1 MNIQAILND
10 KIKEA
15 MIAAGA
21 GSEVEALVRQSNKI
35 QFGDY
40 QANGIMGAA
49 KKLGVNPREFAQ
61 TVLDHLSIDD
71 VGEKLEIAGPGFINI
86 FLKNDCKAMEIE
98 HKFKKKLGETLKTL
112 QR

>member
-1 MNIQAILND
+1 
-10 KIKEA
+10 

-49 KKLGVNPREFAQ
+49 KNWV
-61 TVLDHLSIDD
+61 
-71 VGEKLEIAGPGFINI
+71 
-86 FLKNDCKAMEIE
+86 
-98 HKFKKKLGETLKTL
+98 
-112 QR
+112 

>member
-10 KIKEA
+10 EIKKA

-40 QANGIMGAA
+40 QPMA
-49 KKLGVNPREFAQ
+49 
-61 TVLDHLSIDD
+61 S
-71 VGEKLEIAGPGFINI
+71 
-86 FLKNDCKAMEIE
+86 
-98 HKFKKKLGETLKTL
+98 
-112 QR
+112 

>member
-10 KIKEA
+10 EIKKA

-49 KKLGVNPREFAQ
+49 KKLGMNPREFAQ

-71 VGEKLEIAGPGFINI
+71 IAEQLEIAGPGCIDN
-86 FLKNDCKAMEIE
+86 FLKD
-98 HKFKKKLGETLKTL
+98 
-112 QR
+112 